1 MFSLKGALSMGLQVE
16 SNAATPCAMCSS
28 LLAGGEFV
36 PSQRGFSHRGV
47 LMVYPKSSKSW
58 MTSLV
63 LKPFHG
69 DLGIPNEKTL
79 GIDSDI
85 ADESW
90 FIDD

>member
-1 MFSLKGALSMGLQVE
+1 
-16 SNAATPCAMCSS
+16 
-28 LLAGGEFV
+28 
-36 PSQRGFSHRGV
+36 
-47 LMVYPKSSKSW
+47 MVYPKSSKSW

-85 ADESW
+85 AYESW